1 MNNLTIQQ
9 FCQLETLK
17 NDLQHDGY
25 KCREKVQDNL
35 TILELVDCDGNVVR
49 ELIVVL

>member
-1 MNNLTIQQ
+1 MNKLTIQQ

-17 NDLQHDGY
+17 KDLQHDGY

-35 TILELVDCDGNVVR
+35 TILELLDRDGNVVR